1 MRTLALLGLGLL
13 APAAHAFDLS
23 VDAYYTADASV
34 RAEDRDTDNTLKLD
48 EGSGEGVRLVAWPEN
63 SPVFFSA
70 ELANVRDA
78 ESDFQIA
85 GATFTETA
93 RYQQI
98 RAGMGVINRS
108 AFYTRFD
115 VVRSDLRSERRDAAT
130 LFVAST
136 QRESTG
142 LAALVGIAGAL
153 HSRVLGSI
161 EVGYQD
167 LDLLEDND
175 DEAQEFGRG
184 FIGTARVDVPVH
196 SRIQIFGEYR
206 FQQARNDNLQTEL
219 SEARIGVR
227 FNVL

>member
-1 MRTLALLGLGLL
+1 MVMSEEVGAVVPER
-13 APAAHAFDLS
+13 APQLQA
-23 VDAYYTADASV
+23 V
-34 RAEDRDTDNTLKLD
+34 LK
-48 EGSGEGVRLVAWPEN
+48 GI
-63 SPVFFSA
+63 
-70 ELANVRDA
+70 
-78 ESDFQIA
+78 SD
-85 GATFTETA
+85 
-93 RYQQI
+93 
-98 RAGMGVINRS
+98 
-108 AFYTRFD
+108 
-115 VVRSDLRSERRDAAT
+115 
-130 LFVAST
+130 
-136 QRESTG
+136 G